1 MAQHEAELKKI
12 IGRTFGRR
20 PDIFFWPNQTG
31 VARSMDGRRVI
42 SYGLI
47 GSGDILGVRQIVIT
61 EEMVGQKI
69 GQAFSLE
76 LKSKKDTQ
84 SKQQKRFQA
93 AFEKRGGLYVI
104 VRSQGDLD
112 CLDTST

>member
-20 PDIFFWPNQTG
+20 PDIFFGRQTG
-31 VARSMDGRRVI
+31 VARSMDGNRVI

-47 GSGDILGVRQIVIT
+47 GSGDISGVRQIVIT

-69 GQAFSLE
+69 GQALLARTE
-76 LKSKKDTQ
+76 V
-84 SKQQKRFQA
+84 QKRYA
-93 AFEKRGGLYVI
+93 VETTKEI
-104 VRSQGDLD
+104 PS
-112 CLDTST
+112 CI